1 MAPRAG
7 PDPLT
12 EGWQHGADASGDDL
26 THSLDD
32 LLELGAGGH
41 TGTDLR
47 CIEVAAA
54 RHAKV
59 DPMICQAYPLAP
71 LSDNPMAPLG
81 VDLPDVQSRL
91 APARAYPRHP
101 PAGRAS
107 AGSSALRPF
116 AGTGTGAKMTPA
128 ATPGVPT
135 MPSPDNTAPVS
146 LFYSYAHEDE
156 TLREELAGH
165 LKILERRGLISAWHD
180 RQIVPGQAWGQAI
193 DKHLTEAD
201 LVLLLVSTDFIGSD
215 YIWGVEL
222 AQAMQRQQAQQCEVV
237 PIIVR
242 AVDIDPADADDLPF
256 LKLQALPPDLKPVT
270 SWANRDEAWTQV
282 AKGLRATV
290 GLIRSRRPAPKP
302 PAAAAPVP
310 TVRGPAKNG
319 GIHLGAPAPSPVV
332 APPRPPDAQLDRMVN
347 RFADSVDQAQQQ
359 RGGPPLYDH
368 YRYQLQRDAQALID
382 RTDAVRVLWVDDLPD
397 NNLRER
403 AMLAKLQIEVVT
415 AQSTDEAL
423 AHIQADALAGER
435 FDLVLSDWSRPPEG
449 AQAATHLIQT
459 LRAAGQAQPVI
470 VYHGEMEAAPRQRR
484 ADMLKAAGALGEAVM
499 PAELL
504 ALVQRALSP

>member
-1 MAPRAG
+1 
-7 PDPLT
+7 
-12 EGWQHGADASGDDL
+12 
-26 THSLDD
+26 
-32 LLELGAGGH
+32 
-41 TGTDLR
+41 
-47 CIEVAAA
+47 
-54 RHAKV
+54 
-59 DPMICQAYPLAP
+59 
-71 LSDNPMAPLG
+71 
-81 VDLPDVQSRL
+81 
-91 APARAYPRHP
+91 
-101 PAGRAS
+101 
-107 AGSSALRPF
+107 
-116 AGTGTGAKMTPA
+116 
-128 ATPGVPT
+128 

-156 TLREELAGH
+156 ALRDELAGH

-193 DKHLTEAD
+193 DKNLTTAD

-290 GLIRSRRPAPKP
+290 TLIRSRRPAPTAAAP
-302 PAAAAPVP
+302 PAAPAISDGAMKRARTHDAVP
-310 TVRGPAKNG
+310 DTPMFNRSPAKNG
-319 GIHLGAPAPSPVV
+319 GIHFGAPAASPTAVP
-332 APPRPPDAQLDRMVN
+332 ARAPDAQLDQLVN
-347 RFADSVDQAQQQ
+347 RFADTVDQAQQQ

-368 YRYQLQRDAQALID
+368 FRYELQRDAQALID
-382 RTDAVRVLWVDDLPD
+382 RVDAVRVLWVDDRPD
-397 NNLRER
+397 NNLNER

-415 AQSTDEAL
+415 VLSTDEAL
-423 AHIQADALAGER
+423 ARLQADVQAGEP

-449 AQAATHLIQT
+449 AGAALQLLQAMQQ
-459 LRAAGQAQPVI
+459 AGQRLPLI
-470 VYHGEMEAAPRQRR
+470 VYHGQMDAAARQRR
-484 ADMLKAAGALGEAVM
+484 AATLQAAGALGEAVL

-504 ALVQRALSP
+504 ALVQRAVAHPGQ